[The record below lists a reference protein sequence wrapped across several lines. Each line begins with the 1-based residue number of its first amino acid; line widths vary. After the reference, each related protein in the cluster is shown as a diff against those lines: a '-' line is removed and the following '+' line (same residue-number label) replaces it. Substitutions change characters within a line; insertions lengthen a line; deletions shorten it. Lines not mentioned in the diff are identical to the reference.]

1 MGLLSF
7 GDLGYGDEL
16 LAGTAVTL
24 WLALLSSALAL
35 AFGIAIGI
43 FATGQNLLRRWL
55 WKSYAS
61 IAMGVP
67 TILYVFF
74 IYYNAPVFLKKSFDL
89 RVDVSPF
96 MAGLAALTFVY
107 SAYVAEVVRGA
118 AINVPRGQWEAAQVL
133 GLSRFTIWRLVI
145 LPQIWRLSVPGI
157 VNVWMTVLKDTALV
171 SLVGLTDLI
180 RMAEV
185 AAAVSKMPFLFFIL
199 AAMVFVMLSAATMFG
214 TKHLEAWINRG
225 YARAGD
231 R

>member
-1 MGLLSF
+1 VGLLSF

>member
-1 MGLLSF
+1 MGFLSF

-24 WLALLSSALAL
+24 WLAILSSALAL
-35 AFGIAIGI
+35 AFGVAIGI
-43 FATGQNLLRRWL
+43 FATGRNPLRRWL

-61 IAMGVP
+61 VAMGVP

-74 IYYNAPVFLKKSFDL
+74 IYYNAPIFLKKSFDL

-96 MAGLAALTFVY
+96 MAGLTALTFVY

-185 AAAVSKMPFLFFIL
+185 ASAVSKMPFLFFIL
-199 AAMVFVMLSAATMFG
+199 AAMVFAVLSAATMFG

>member
-24 WLALLSSALAL
+24 WLAILSSALAL
-35 AFGIAIGI
+35 AFGVVIGI
-43 FATGQNLLRRWL
+43 FATGRKLLRRWL
-55 WKSYAS
+55 WRSYAS

-74 IYYNAPVFLKKSFDL
+74 IYYNAPIFLKKSFDL

-96 MAGLAALTFVY
+96 VAGLTALTFVY

-199 AAMVFVMLSAATMFG
+199 AAMVFIVLSAATMFG

-225 YARAGD
+225 YARAGE